1 MFSVVQILGWLLL
14 YKYTALFAVVAIEG
28 PIATL
33 IAGYLSSLG
42 LLDFWVA
49 YMVAVAGDL
58 TSDAG
63 YYTLG
68 RLGRER
74 FVKKYGCYVGITASR
89 IAALEKH
96 FDNHGGKIL
105 VFGKIADPLSS
116 TIQTISGMTRMK
128 VSTYA
133 YYNITATVL
142 KSLILISI
150 GFYFGEALNQSDIIR
165 RIFGIIASVIGI
177 LVVVVYFI
185 YRKVKQEELLGK
197 ND

>member
-96 FDNHGGKIL
+96 FDNHGGKML
-105 VFGKIADPLSS
+105 VFGKIADPLSA
-116 TIQTISGMTRMK
+116 TIQTISGMTRMRI
-128 VSTYA
+128 STYA
-133 YYNITATVL
+133 TYNISATVL
-142 KSLILISI
+142 KSLILISV
-150 GFYFGEALNQSDIIR
+150 GFYFGEALNQADIIR
-165 RIFGIIASVIGI
+165 RTFGIIASVIGI
-177 LVVVVYFI
+177 LVVAVYFI